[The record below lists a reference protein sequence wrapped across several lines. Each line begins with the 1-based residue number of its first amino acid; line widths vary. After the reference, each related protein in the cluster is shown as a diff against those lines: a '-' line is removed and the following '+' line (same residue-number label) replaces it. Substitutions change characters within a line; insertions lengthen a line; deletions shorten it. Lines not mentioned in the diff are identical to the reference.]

1 MIDVEGKVFSQN
13 GNRPIGPDQ
22 IALEA
27 RSYEQAQLELDLDAH
42 DFHSIL
48 VRCRCSGGCAEHHVA
63 DAEYWGGGIVHSD
76 CRIEFWFK
84 SRQ

>member
-13 GNRPIGPDQ
+13 GNRSIGPDQ

-48 VRCRCSGGCAEHHVA
+48 VRYWCSGGRADHNVA
-63 DAEYWGGGIVHSD
+63 DAEYWGSGIVHSD
-76 CRIEFWFK
+76 CRIQLRIK
-84 SRQ
+84 